1 MASGEAGGVREAVAS
16 HFPFKKMKIIGLSF
30 DHMHMG
36 DLLRNAFN
44 HPDAQIVGV
53 ADENSA
59 NADAVK
65 RTQANFGIPDELVFG
80 SYRECLEKSGAD
92 IAILCPAIADH
103 ASLAELAFEYG
114 CHVLVEKPFAVSL
127 ADADRM
133 IAAAQRAGKK
143 LVINWPLAWYPPY
156 VTANR
161 LIEEGVIGE
170 VLEVHHY
177 GGNAGPMK
185 HLADKV
191 EVGEDE
197 ANRRKN
203 ESWFYKKAAGG
214 GSLID
219 YMGYGVT
226 LGTWF
231 HGGKAPLEVSTMT
244 FVPSGLEV
252 DEHSITAAK
261 YDTGLSKF
269 ETNWA
274 TFTNPWQ
281 LQPQPKCGFNIVG
294 TLGTIAAYD
303 YDDFIRVQTREKP
316 EGFEVPADKLEAPN
330 SNPIEHFVAHI
341 RGEVEL
347 HPVLS
352 PEICRIGQQIVD
364 TAIASAEAK
373 KTLELLK

>member
-1 MASGEAGGVREAVAS
+1 MACHAS
-16 HFPFKKMKIIGLSF
+16 AKFQRKIMKIIGLSF

-36 DLLRNAFN
+36 DLLRHAFD

-53 ADENSA
+53 AEENPA
-59 NADAVK
+59 NAAGVESC
-65 RTQANFGIPDELVFG
+65 QQNFGIADEIVYS

-92 IAILCPAIADH
+92 IAILCPAIAKH
-103 ASLAELAFEYG
+103 ADLAELAFQYG

-127 ADADRM
+127 SDADRM

-143 LVINWPLAWYPPY
+143 LAINWPLAWYPVY
-156 VTANR
+156 VTADR
-161 LIEEGVIGE
+161 ILREGTIGE

-177 GGNAGPMK
+177 GGNSGPMK

-191 EVGEDE
+191 EVGEEE

-203 ESWFYKKAAGG
+203 ESWFYKKSEGG

-219 YMGYGVT
+219 YMGYGTT

-231 HGGKAPLEVSTMT
+231 HGGRAPLEVSTMT
-244 FVPSGLEV
+244 FVPEGLEV
-252 DEHSITAAK
+252 DEHSITSAK
-261 YDTGLSKF
+261 YATGLSKF

-294 TLGTIAAYD
+294 TLGTISAYD
-303 YDDFIRVQTREKP
+303 YDDFLRVQTREKP
-316 EGFEVPADKLEAPN
+316 EGFEVPADKLASPN
-330 SNPIEHFVAHI
+330 SNPIEHFIAHL

-347 HPVLS
+347 HPCLT
-352 PEICRIGQQIVD
+352 PQICRVGQQIVD
-364 TAIASAEAK
+364 TALASAAQK
-373 KTLELLK
+373 KTLALLG